1 MADILKDRKKDERLT
16 IRLPAELAEL
26 ARKKA
31 EREGRPLSAVVRD
44 LLLRWLQQK

>member
-1 MADILKDRKKDERLT
+1 MADILKDRKKDTELK

-31 EREGRPLSAVVRD
+31 KRERRPLSAVVRD
-44 LLLRWLQQK
+44 LLLRWLQEK